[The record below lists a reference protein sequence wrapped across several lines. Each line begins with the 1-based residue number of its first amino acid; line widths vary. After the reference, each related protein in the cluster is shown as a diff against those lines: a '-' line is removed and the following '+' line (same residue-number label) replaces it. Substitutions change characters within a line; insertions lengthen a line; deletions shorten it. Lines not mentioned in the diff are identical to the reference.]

1 MSIPKNKK
9 LYEEV
14 KAEADTKYKKPSA
27 YKSGWIV
34 KEYKKRGGT
43 YKGKKD
49 EKEGLARW
57 YKEEWADIGGKEYPV
72 YRPTKRI
79 TKDTP
84 LTASEID
91 PVQAK
96 KQIKKK
102 QTIKGEKNLPK
113 FQKKIGGNN
122 IMPPKRKATNQQEA
136 DLNTYIRL
144 LQGRFRL
151 KEGEDL
157 PSPIIRTL
165 TEYISGV
172 SPNLDALEAMMG
184 VPSGTIR
191 QQSIEE
197 MDREDAEKRKKA
209 KKERET
215 TKPLPKLDFG
225 DNNDNQPP
233 PPPPPSGQSLLVGGM
248 DNVDFAAIGAAL
260 EQANQEAAQQQA
272 QAQAPPSPRSVADDR
287 IAGGACGKR
296 EC

>member
-57 YKEEWADIGGKEYPV
+57 FDEEWADIGGKEYPV

-122 IMPPKRKATNQQEA
+122 IMPPKRKAKNQQA

-144 LQGRFRL
+144 LQGRFPR
-151 KEGEDL
+151 GEIPPDVA
-157 PSPIIRTL
+157 RTL

-172 SPNLDALEAMMG
+172 SNLDPLEAMMG

-191 QQSIEE
+191 QQSIDE

-209 KKERET
+209 KKGKRT
-215 TKPLPKLDFG
+215 PISIPPPDFG
-225 DNNDNQPP
+225 DNNDNNDNQPP
-233 PPPPPSGQSLLVGGM
+233 PPPPPSGQ
-248 DNVDFAAIGAAL
+248 AL
-260 EQANQEAAQQQA
+260 F
-272 QAQAPPSPRSVADDR
+272 V
-287 IAGGACGKR
+287 GGACGMRNCECLIGDGAFYPPKDPDNEYADNRVVISHQAKR
-296 EC
+296 QLPYF